1 MAVINPDLASV
12 FDEGEIYVL
21 DPTYTG
27 TIDAATPAAGQT
39 PGSMWLDFGLLG
51 TEGVTYTPGL
61 EKAFYDG
68 WGHPR
73 FKGKTS
79 KGTLELSFP
88 ALELNHVTNEIAHG
102 VDAGYISVP
111 KGLHR
116 HLLIIT
122 REDDIEEIEVTRRP
136 ALLTTGA
143 WTKSEAGVRTY
154 PITADIF
161 PDGDRHLF
169 KLIKSGGVESITV
182 TPATASIAVGATRQL
197 AVADQDSD
205 ALTSGVAFSS
215 SDATK
220 ATVSSG
226 GLVTGVAAGS
236 ATITASYGGKTATCA
251 VTVTA

>member
-27 TIDAATPAAGQT
+27 DIATATPAAGAA
-39 PGSMWLDFGLLG
+39 PGEMWLDFGLLG

-61 EKAFYDG
+61 EKTFYDG

-79 KGTLELSFP
+79 KGTMELSFN
-88 ALELNHVTNEIAHG
+88 ALELNGVTSPVVNGE
-102 VDAGYISVP
+102 DDGYISVP
-111 KGLHR
+111 KGVHR

-122 REDDIEEIEVTRRP
+122 REDDVEEIEVTQRP
-136 ALLTTGA
+136 ALLTVGA

-161 PDGDRHLF
+161 PDADGHLF
-169 KLIKSGGVESITV
+169 KLVKSAGAGGVSGASVTTFAPTVES
-182 TPATASIAVGATRQL
+182 
-197 AVADQDSD
+197 
-205 ALTSGVAFSS
+205 
-215 SDATK
+215 
-220 ATVSSG
+220 
-226 GLVTGVAAGS
+226 
-236 ATITASYGGKTATCA
+236 
-251 VTVTA
+251 